1 MPDEG
6 GIDDVMD
13 IKPQQFN
20 PVMLGSAEG
29 EAITRPPVG
38 YWQDAWMRFRKNKL
52 AMTGLIVL
60 AVMTLFAVL
69 GPLISAWD
77 YRSYEFGHANE
88 FPNARHWLGTDYL
101 GRDMFTRLGQGTRI
115 SVYIAIM
122 SALINLAIGVTY
134 GGISGYFG
142 GAVDDVMMRTVDI
155 LIGIPYLL
163 IVIILLTVMEP
174 GLTSIIVAM
183 TITGWAGMAR
193 LVRGQILQLREME
206 YVLAARLVGA
216 SPRRII
222 ARHLIPNTMGVILVS
237 LTANIPGAIFTE
249 AFLSFIGLG
258 VRTPLASLGT
268 LANEGYQTLLVYPHN
283 LVIPGVFI
291 SFLIMAFNF
300 VGDGLRDAL
309 DPRLRQ

>member
-1 MPDEG
+1 MATIQPD
-6 GIDDVMD
+6 
-13 IKPQQFN
+13 QFT
-20 PVMLGSAEG
+20 PVSLSSQEG
-29 EAITRPPVG
+29 EAITRPPIG
-38 YWQDAWMRFRKNKL
+38 YWQDAWIRFRKNKM
-52 AMTGLIVL
+52 AMLGLVILIVL
-60 AVMTLFAVL
+60 ILFAIL
-69 GPLISAWD
+69 APIISPWD
-77 YRSYEFGHANE
+77 YRSYESGHSNE

-115 SVYIAIM
+115 SVYIAVIA
-122 SALINLAIGVTY
+122 ALINVIVGVSY
-134 GGISGYFG
+134 GGISGYLG
-142 GAVDDVMMRTVDI
+142 GAVDDAMMRVVDV

-163 IVIILLTVMEP
+163 VVIILLTVMEP

-193 LVRGQILQLREME
+193 LVRGQVLQLREME

-216 SPRRII
+216 SPRRIV

-237 LTANIPGAIFTE
+237 LTANIPGAIFAE

-258 VRTPLASLGT
+258 VRPPLASLGT

-283 LVIPGVFI
+283 LITPAVFI
-291 SFLIMAFNF
+291 SLLIMAFNF
-300 VGDGLRDAL
+300 VGDGMRDAL